1 MQASPAKNEVRLP
14 RAVVE
19 RSARLQASLDA
30 RQQPAE
36 PEPKPSVETPPAA
49 ATPPTPTPPAADP
62 RESDPAYW
70 KQRHKVTEG
79 LLRVERD
86 ARIADGQAHAQRV
99 TELNAQIQSL
109 QAGAPV
115 APTDLSRFFTP
126 EQIEKFGEEQCR
138 TMATAAEAAADVK
151 IQAMQS
157 RLEAQVQP
165 LVDARKQDQTD
176 AATRKRQ
183 DFEDALTAAYPT
195 WREVDTNPA
204 WLAWLAQTDEST
216 GLARQDILNK
226 HGQRL
231 DAGRIATMFRQFEES
246 TRPPAPPM
254 APHGTAGNGGGNA
267 PPPAAAAAGY
277 PSQAEIKDFYK
288 RSALNKVTDSE
299 RATFEARMKPRTA

>member
-1 MQASPAKNEVRLP
+1 MQASQAKNEVRLP

-30 RQQPAE
+30 RAAAETELNPPAAT
-36 PEPKPSVETPPAA
+36 PSAA
-49 ATPPTPTPPAADP
+49 ATPPAPTPPAADP

-86 ARIADGQAHAQRV
+86 GRTTDAQAHAQRV
-99 TELNAQIQSL
+99 SELNAQIQTL
-109 QAGAPV
+109 QAGIPA

-138 TMATAAEAAADVK
+138 TMATAAETAADAK
-151 IQAMQS
+151 IQAAI
-157 RLEAQVQP
+157 EHQVKP
-165 LVDARKQDQTD
+165 LVDARKADQV
-176 AATRKRQ
+176 AATNTANQRFQ
-183 DFEDALTAAYPT
+183 DALTEAYPT
-195 WREVDTNPA
+195 WREVDITPG
-204 WLAWLAQTDEST
+204 WHAWLAQVDEST
-216 GLARQDILNK
+216 GLTRQSILSTLGARHDAT
-226 HGQRL
+226 RL
-231 DAGRIATMFRQFEES
+231 ATMFKQYEDS
-246 TRPPAPPM
+246 TRTPAPPM

-267 PPPAAAAAGY
+267 PPPAPVAGGY

-299 RATFEARMKPRTA
+299 RVAFEARLKLRAA

>member
-14 RAVVE
+14 RAVTE
-19 RSARLQASLDA
+19 RVARMQASIDA
-30 RQQPAE
+30 RTGSAE
-36 PEPKPSVETPPAA
+36 PEPKPPVVTPPAA
-49 ATPPTPTPPAADP
+49 EVPPAPTPPAADP

-86 ARIADGQAHAQRV
+86 GRISDSQAHTQRV
-99 TELNAQIQSL
+99 SELNAQIQTL
-109 QAGAPV
+109 QAGTQA

-151 IQAMQS
+151 IQAMQT

-165 LVDARKQDQTD
+165 LVDARKQDQAT
-176 AATRKRQ
+176 AARVSKQ
-183 DFEDALTAAYPT
+183 GFEDALTEAYPT
-195 WREVDTNPA
+195 WRDVDTNPA
-204 WLAWLAQTDEST
+204 WHAWLAQSDEST
-216 GLARQDILNK
+216 GLVRQDILNK

-231 DAGRIATMFRQFEES
+231 DAARIASMFRQYEET

-267 PPPAAAAAGY
+267 PPPPAAAAGF
-277 PSQAEIKDFYK
+277 PSPAEIKDFYK
-288 RSALNKVTDSE
+288 RSAINKVTDSE
-299 RATFEARMKPRTA
+299 RAAFEARMKPRTA